1 MDSLFLLYSRQ
12 LYNDIHIVLLLN
24 ASFNQTKRFLKLS
37 PHYPCCS
44 SASANSSACMHVF
57 DVFFHFALL
66 LSQISLESF
75 CFLAW
80 AKKEGCASF
89 PANAFHFSGE
99 RFLFCKYNTVKGN
112 YQWKHRAAC
121 PVCGIYLQGT
131 RIYAYS
137 STSLGEL

>member
-1 MDSLFLLYSRQ
+1 
-12 LYNDIHIVLLLN
+12 
-24 ASFNQTKRFLKLS
+24 
-37 PHYPCCS
+37 
-44 SASANSSACMHVF
+44 MHAF
-57 DVFFHFALL
+57 DAFFHFALL

-137 STSLGEL
+137 STSLGELMKKNNNTDETFLASNTYIFHATAH